1 MRLQAKT
8 GEKLADRFRPNPS
21 LEAETKE
28 GGHDQAQEPS
38 AAFFR
43 FPQPRLGMTVSAF
56 HRLEVT
62 MHAAFR
68 KTSAL
73 GKASN
78 ALLTVCPNRVDNL
91 KTFGPKSHVGRSS
104 DGWLKS

>member
-1 MRLQAKT
+1 MRLQTKT
-8 GEKLADRFRPNPS
+8 TEELADRFRSHSS
-21 LEAETKE
+21 LETKYKESGHHQAE
-28 GGHDQAQEPS
+28 EPTP
-38 AAFFR
+38 AFFR
-43 FPQPRLGMTVSAF
+43 FPQPRLGMAVSTV

-62 MHAAFR
+62 MHDAFR

-78 ALLTVCPNRVDNL
+78 ALLTVCTNRVDNL